1 MENGNEK
8 SLPRLEITKEEV
20 SRGVVMSYLEKRSP
34 CRNLEEA
41 VLTSMREKKPLFWIT
56 ARPEGEEAETEAE
69 VNAKLREVVE
79 RIQKRQQEDA
89 EQSSSLPKPEE
100 N

>member
-8 SLPRLEITKEEV
+8 SLPRIEITKEEV
-20 SRGVVMSYLEKRSP
+20 PRSVGMSYLEKSSS
-34 CRNLEEA
+34 CQTFDDA
-41 VLTSMREKKPLFWIT
+41 VLTSMREKKPLVWRT
-56 ARPEGEEAETEAE
+56 ARSEGDEAETEAE
-69 VNAKLREVVE
+69 VNAKFREVVN
-79 RIQKRQQEDA
+79 RIQKRQPEDA